1 MSLSEQ
7 WRAARVPVAGVHL
20 DSAACSR
27 QSNAVIEVAAAHARH
42 EAEVGGY
49 VAGEAAAPAL
59 DAGRAAVRALAGMA
73 EAEVVFT
80 TGSNHALDLLLSS
93 WQGPRTLACLHG
105 EYGPNLTIMAANG
118 FDARMLPVDESGRLR
133 VDAAAAVLR
142 ADPPALVHLTVLG
155 SHRGIVQPLAEL
167 AQVCRDLGLPLV
179 VDAAQ
184 GLGHV
189 DCAVGP
195 DVLYTSSRKWLA
207 GPRGVGALAVRPE
220 LYAQLVPRWAPMEL
234 HEANIGSR
242 LGFSLALGE
251 HLADGPANTQARLA
265 EIGALTR
272 GVLADIAGWQV
283 VEPAAEPS
291 AITTLRPLDGAEPA
305 VVRARLIAEHGII
318 TTACEVG
325 RAPREMDGPVL
336 RVSPHVDGSAAD
348 LEQFAAALVA
358 VSS

>member
-1 MSLSEQ
+1 M
-7 WRAARVPVAGVHL
+7 
-20 DSAACSR
+20 
-27 QSNAVIEVAAAHARH
+27 
-42 EAEVGGY
+42 
-49 VAGEAAAPAL
+49 
-59 DAGRAAVRALAGMA
+59 
-73 EAEVVFT
+73 
-80 TGSNHALDLLLSS
+80 
-93 WQGPRTLACLHG
+93 
-105 EYGPNLTIMAANG
+105 
-118 FDARMLPVDESGRLR
+118 
-133 VDAAAAVLR
+133 
-142 ADPPALVHLTVLG
+142 
-155 SHRGIVQPLAEL
+155 
-167 AQVCRDLGLPLV
+167 

-189 DCAVGP
+189 DCAVGA

-251 HLADGPANTQARLA
+251 YLAAGPADTQARLA

-272 GVLADIAGWQV
+272 GVLADIVGWQV

-291 AITTLRPLDGAEPA
+291 AITTLRPLQGAEPA
-305 VVRARLIAEHGII
+305 AVRARLIAEHGII

-325 RAPREMDGPVL
+325 RAPHEMDGPVL

-348 LEQFAAALVA
+348 LERFAAALVA